1 MISSNL
7 STRNKTSWA
16 VMKSSVYA
24 LIIRNLQQRFTMNA
38 SNKRIFDLLGIFLEP
53 GVHVLVWTMI
63 RVFRNQEIYN
73 NLSLATFI
81 LLGTIPWLFTYNI
94 FNSCSIII
102 AENRGLFFF
111 RQIKPLDPVFA
122 LLITELGIM
131 GLVFCSTLLVF
142 SLLGIG
148 WQIQDPLRWL
158 TAVALYVLFIAG
170 LGLFIAVSA
179 FFIKYVKKIVKTFM
193 RIMYLFSGIFFSA
206 QMLPEQYKIYFALNP
221 MFQFITISRECFSN
235 SALEYN
241 TFGDVF
247 YLFKCATIS
256 MTLGLGMY
264 TVFRNKLMIEIMEH

>member
-179 FFIKYVKKIVKTFM
+179 FFIKYVKKTVKTFM

-235 SALEYN
+235 SALEY
-241 TFGDVF
+241 
-247 YLFKCATIS
+247 LSLIH
-256 MTLGLGMY
+256 
-264 TVFRNKLMIEIMEH
+264 I